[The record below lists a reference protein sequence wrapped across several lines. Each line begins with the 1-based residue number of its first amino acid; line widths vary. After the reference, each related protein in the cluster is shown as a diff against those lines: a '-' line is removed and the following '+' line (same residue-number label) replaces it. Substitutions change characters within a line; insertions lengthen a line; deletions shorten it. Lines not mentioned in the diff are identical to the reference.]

1 MLMERLWVYPV
12 PAIRHLRP
20 LNRVT
25 HITLALVLQ
34 LAQAWIIE
42 DLALDPLR

>member
-1 MLMERLWVYPV
+1 MLMGRPWVSLV
-12 PAIRHLRP
+12 RVIRHLRP

-25 HITLALVLQ
+25 HTTLALVLQ

-42 DLALDPLR
+42 DLALDTLR